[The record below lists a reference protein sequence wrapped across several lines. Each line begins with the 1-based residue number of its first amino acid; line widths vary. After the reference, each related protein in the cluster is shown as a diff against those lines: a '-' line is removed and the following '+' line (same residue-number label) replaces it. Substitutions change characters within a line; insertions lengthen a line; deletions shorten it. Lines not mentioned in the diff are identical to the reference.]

1 MTPYT
6 YLSHPFPRINGVVCV
21 GNAPCHTS
29 GTFSVL
35 LRPSC
40 WEFGVWQV
48 IRQDG
53 MIYMVLE
60 YGEIDLAHL
69 LTKQHDKSKDGRV
82 DENFLRHYWQQVLN
96 VP

>member
-1 MTPYT
+1 
-6 YLSHPFPRINGVVCV
+6 
-21 GNAPCHTS
+21 
-29 GTFSVL
+29 
-35 LRPSC
+35 
-40 WEFGVWQV
+40 
-48 IRQDG
+48 